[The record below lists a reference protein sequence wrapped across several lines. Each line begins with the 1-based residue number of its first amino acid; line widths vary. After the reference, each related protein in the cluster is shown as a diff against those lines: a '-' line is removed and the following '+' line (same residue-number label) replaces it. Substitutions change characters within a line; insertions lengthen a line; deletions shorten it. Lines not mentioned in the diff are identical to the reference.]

1 MRKIQLAGLLA
12 MTIMTLLVVIMV
24 ESSKINCS
32 DPQVWGTSEGVRH
45 CAINGGK

>member
-12 MTIMTLLVVIMV
+12 MTIMTLAVVLIMGQNKIDC
-24 ESSKINCS
+24 ES
-32 DPQVWGTSEGVRH
+32 PEVWATASGVQH